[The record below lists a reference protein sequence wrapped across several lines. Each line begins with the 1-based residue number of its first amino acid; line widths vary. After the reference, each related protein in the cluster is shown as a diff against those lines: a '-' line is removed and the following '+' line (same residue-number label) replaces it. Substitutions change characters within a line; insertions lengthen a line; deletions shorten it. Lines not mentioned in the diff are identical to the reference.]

1 MAAISPR
8 KFVWS
13 VLGQL
18 SCLGMSADKERLKKY
33 ISEYCRFA
41 EQDDKCKDMKKR
53 GKWLWLVAL
62 ALGVPLGCKKEEG
75 MEVQM
80 HFRFKF
86 DPQQVRLDNTGSPAS
101 VPAGHA
107 AQTPDF
113 REMSVHYVEFAPH
126 AFTPLGRGAV
136 VYHAVETTKGGESA
150 VDFDQALRSDEDRIF
165 LSIPLKKLPPGTY
178 EWLRV
183 SVTYQNYDIVFN
195 INNIPHL
202 GHLKSRRGRSASFVG
217 FNTYLSQ
224 VRPKN
229 KALTINANK
238 KQGFWVFETDLQPP
252 YDAFNQLLF
261 GQAPEGA
268 TTVVNPL
275 FASSPVPPNSCVV
288 TGKFTRPLVIT
299 GSETRDVEV
308 TLAFSIQKSLEWKDD
323 NGNGEL
329 DFYADQTPSE
339 KIVDMG
345 LRGLIPGWK

>member
-113 REMSVHYVEFAPH
+113 REMSVH
-126 AFTPLGRGAV
+126 
-136 VYHAVETTKGGESA
+136 
-150 VDFDQALRSDEDRIF
+150 
-165 LSIPLKKLPPGTY
+165 
-178 EWLRV
+178 
-183 SVTYQNYDIVFN
+183 
-195 INNIPHL
+195 
-202 GHLKSRRGRSASFVG
+202 
-217 FNTYLSQ
+217 
-224 VRPKN
+224 
-229 KALTINANK
+229 
-238 KQGFWVFETDLQPP
+238 
-252 YDAFNQLLF
+252 
-261 GQAPEGA
+261 
-268 TTVVNPL
+268 
-275 FASSPVPPNSCVV
+275 
-288 TGKFTRPLVIT
+288 
-299 GSETRDVEV
+299 
-308 TLAFSIQKSLEWKDD
+308 
-323 NGNGEL
+323 
-329 DFYADQTPSE
+329 
-339 KIVDMG
+339 
-345 LRGLIPGWK
+345 